1 MVLQVEAYLSAG
13 RRPGGEIS
21 MMIDDILRF
30 SGVWSHPLLDLI
42 SVNSAEW
49 IHVYKSP
56 QVVLLDNMSLGG

>member
-1 MVLQVEAYLSAG
+1 MQVEAYLSAG

-30 SGVWSHPLLDLI
+30 SGVWSHPLLALI